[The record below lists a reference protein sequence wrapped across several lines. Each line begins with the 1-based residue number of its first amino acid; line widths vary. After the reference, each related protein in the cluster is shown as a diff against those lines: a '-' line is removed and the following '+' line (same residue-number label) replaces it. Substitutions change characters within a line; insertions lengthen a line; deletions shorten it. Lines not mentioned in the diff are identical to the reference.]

1 MFRTM
6 KIHDVYYIY
15 DLEKTKVEQ
24 EFLRHFKFS

>member
-6 KIHDVYYIY
+6 KIRDVYYIY
-15 DLEKTKVEQ
+15 HLEKTKVEL